1 MTAQD
6 IEVVIKDFG
15 EEWKKALEDAATAK
29 KPTDTPPLDQIDK
42 GKEKVGS
49 KRKDPQE
56 VPPEAQKTKN
66 GEEETPEAQKRKK
79 SKSTKPALE
88 IALTDDDYDQIATRL
103 KEEMSDTFQAMQ
115 TSQNKLQGAIDKQL
129 LELKELSD
137 KAATM

>member
-6 IEVVIKDFG
+6 VEDVIKDFG
-15 EEWKKALEDAATAK
+15 EEWKKALEDATTAN
-29 KPTDTPPLDQIDK
+29 KPTDTPPLDQTDK